1 MIKACTRHPEKA
13 FALVNLPAVEV
24 IQADM
29 GASDIV
35 EIIKPFNSAS
45 AFIVTPGDNE
55 NTAAIVGRAAQS
67 CKAAGVQNV
76 AVISDGFADVADS
89 CIFGRQAKAVEQ
101 VIKETGI
108 SYTILRLP
116 YFYENLQLKASVIR
130 ENSAIFSPS
139 KADVAFTGMAVSD
152 IGKAAAAILVNPS
165 PHANKTYT
173 LGSASHT
180 FNDIVKAFSEA
191 LGREIKYVQQPY
203 DEFEQTFVEMG
214 WPDWLIQGVIEY
226 FRLIDCGSGC
236 LPSGVSTF
244 KSITGQDPLTIQQWV
259 ALVSGDFK

>member
-1 MIKACTRHPEKA
+1 MAKPVITVLGSSGQVGSAIVHSLSSLHSDKVLIKACTRHPEKA
-13 FALVNLPAVEV
+13 FGLVNLPAVEV

-130 ENSAIFSPS
+130 ENSA
-139 KADVAFTGMAVSD
+139 
-152 IGKAAAAILVNPS
+152 
-165 PHANKTYT
+165 
-173 LGSASHT
+173 
-180 FNDIVKAFSEA
+180 
-191 LGREIKYVQQPY
+191 
-203 DEFEQTFVEMG
+203 
-214 WPDWLIQGVIEY
+214 
-226 FRLIDCGSGC
+226 SGY
-236 LPSGVSTF
+236 SMHS
-244 KSITGQDPLTIQQWV
+244 
-259 ALVSGDFK
+259 